1 MSDRKLA
8 AIALL
13 AAGAG
18 AFLAWRLASRR
29 QVPHLGRWQRQAAP
43 VLGQRE
49 AARLAAEARARYGAL
64 HRHRPQL
71 GDRVLQYHLDHVVLP
86 AVSLY
91 QTLLANGME
100 RDEALEQVG
109 AAVRSFVAP
118 LRRLVPALRFVPQ
131 PLRLLRSATMLVNRL
146 VFPPQGWQM
155 EVVEDNEEGFGFDM
169 RRCFYLEQFTA
180 YGAPELT
187 ASFCQADDILF
198 SALPPVLAWERTG
211 TMGRGAPKCDFR
223 WRLRAETEGMR

>member
-1 MSDRKLA
+1 MSDRKPA

-29 QVPHLGRWQRQAAP
+29 QAPHLGRWQRLAAA

-49 AARLAAEARARYGAL
+49 AARLAAQARARYDAL
-64 HRHRPQL
+64 HRHRPRL
-71 GDRVLQYHLDHVVLP
+71 GDRVLQYHLDHMVLP

-118 LRRLVPALRFVPQ
+118 LRRLIPALRFAPR
-131 PLRLLRSATMLVNRL
+131 PLRVLRGATTVVNRF
-146 VFPPQGWQM
+146 VFPPKGWEMQ
-155 EVVEDNEEGFGFDM
+155 VVQDNEEGFGFDM
-169 RRCFYLEQFTA
+169 RRCFYLEQFAA

-211 TMGRGAPKCDFR
+211 TMGRGAAKCDFR
-223 WRLRAETEGMR
+223 WRLRGERQSAQ